1 MLPSEELR
9 QSIQETY
16 NIDLN
21 KYAWSEEFKQQV
33 LSTKLDKVLESHADT
48 LQDVYQMG
56 FNIGHC
62 GLTSRYICRQFK
74 EATLFYGTAS
84 LLIGTP
90 SSPNGEHA
98 WTTINGY
105 LIDST
110 LMICIPLSEATQLG
124 YIPEKNIAHDSARML
139 SEYDL
144 YDMEYR
150 RLEQQNQTY
159 KKTNQ

>member
-21 KYAWSEEFKQQV
+21 QYAWSDDFKEQV
-33 LSTKLDKVLESHADT
+33 FSTKLDKVLESHADT

-74 EATLFYGTAS
+74 EATLYYGNAS

-110 LMICIPLSEATQLG
+110 LMICIPLTEATKLG
-124 YIPEKNIAHDSARML
+124 YIPEREIHHDSARML

-144 YDMEYR
+144 YDLEYAKI
-150 RLEQQNQTY
+150 EQQNQTY